1 MKLFVDSSAFI
12 ALADAADQ
20 DHKAATGFYRGCPP
34 ETQFHTSNYILAET
48 VTRLR
53 RTAGH
58 HVAIRWVKMTL
69 ESRLTVRH
77 YVEETTE
84 RVALQIFERY
94 HDQPLS
100 FVDCTTIALLRQLDL
115 DRIFSFDR
123 DFQRLGY
130 TLVPGL
136 ALGT

>member
-12 ALADAADQ
+12 ALADDTDRDHRAA
-20 DHKAATGFYRGCPP
+20 AGFVQAWPSGI
-34 ETQFHTSNYILAET
+34 QLHASNYILAET

-58 HVAIRWVKMTL
+58 RAAIRWAKGARDNPQITW
-69 ESRLTVRH
+69 H
-77 YVEETTE
+77 YADTE
-84 RVALQIFERY
+84 LDREAFRVFERY
-94 HDQPLS
+94 HDHPLS
-100 FVDCTTIALLRQLDL
+100 FVDCTTVVWLQQLHL
-115 DRIFSFDR
+115 DQIFTFDR

-136 ALGT
+136 AS

>member
-12 ALADAADQ
+12 ALADSDDQ
-20 DHKAATGFYRGCPP
+20 DHKAAMAFHRGCPP

-58 HVAIRWVKMTL
+58 HVATRWAKATL

-77 YVEETTE
+77 YVDEAVE
-84 RVALQIFERY
+84 REALRIFERY

-100 FVDCTTIALLRQLDL
+100 FVDCTTIALLRQLGL
-115 DRIFSFDR
+115 DRIFSFDS
-123 DFQRLGY
+123 DSQRIGY

-136 ALGT
+136 